1 MRDFSLPPTEAKKRS
16 PYKLP
21 ERTQMMQDIYSLI
34 LEGYPYNK
42 IMQQLQISER
52 TFYRYLEV
60 IFANDR
66 RLLVENVSD
75 EEFLNQMAICKDRL
89 LEQRRDV
96 LEMAHDPE
104 IDDQVRINAHHLAA
118 EIAAAVLRIYEG
130 GPAILSQRHSF
141 PKTALTAPETT
152 GLRLVLNNDNDDD
165 NDNDKETAMK
175 KAFRL
180 QYEEAMKR
188 QQEEKGEKRRV
199 VEGE

>member
-1 MRDFSLPPTEAKKRS
+1 MRDFSLPPTEAKRKRS

-21 ERTQMMQDIYSLI
+21 ERTQMMHDIYSLI

-104 IDDQVRINAHHLAA
+104 INDQVRINAHHLAA

-130 GPAILSQRHSF
+130 GPAILSQRHAF
-141 PKTALTAPETT
+141 PRTSLTGPGTT
-152 GLRLVLNNDNDDD
+152 GVRLAL
-165 NDNDKETAMK
+165 K
-175 KAFRL
+175 KR
-180 QYEEAMKR
+180 E
-188 QQEEKGEKRRV
+188 EEKEER
-199 VEGE
+199 EQIQQ

>member
-1 MRDFSLPPTEAKKRS
+1 
-16 PYKLP
+16 
-21 ERTQMMQDIYSLI
+21 MMQDIYSLI

-66 RLLVENVSD
+66 RLLAENVD
-75 EEFLNQMAICKDRL
+75 DTEFLNQMAVARDRL

-104 IDDQVRINAHHLAA
+104 INDQVRINAHHLAA

-130 GPAILSQRHSF
+130 GPAILSQRHAF
-141 PKTALTAPETT
+141 PKSAALTAPGTT
-152 GLRLVLNNDNDDD
+152 GLRLVLNNDND
-165 NDNDKETAMK
+165 NDNDDDGDDNNNNKETAMK

-180 QYEEAMKR
+180 QYEEAMKQGR
-188 QQEEKGEKRRV
+188 RGRAVEDEDEEEVREQ
-199 VEGE
+199 EGE

>member
-1 MRDFSLPPTEAKKRS
+1 
-16 PYKLP
+16 
-21 ERTQMMQDIYSLI
+21 MMQDIYSLI

-130 GPAILSQRHSF
+130 GPAILSQRHAF
-141 PKTALTAPETT
+141 PKTAALTAPGTT
-152 GLRLVLNNDNDDD
+152 GLRLVMNND
-165 NDNDKETAMK
+165 NDNDKDKETAM

-199 VEGE
+199 GEGQQEGE

>member
-1 MRDFSLPPTEAKKRS
+1 MRDFSLPSTEAKKRGH
-16 PYKLP
+16 YKLP
-21 ERTQMMQDIYSLI
+21 ERTQMTQDIYSLI

-104 IDDQVRINAHHLAA
+104 IDDQRSQLQSFGYTRVDPPFYLKDMH
-118 EIAAAVLRIYEG
+118 
-130 GPAILSQRHSF
+130 SQR
-141 PKTALTAPETT
+141 
-152 GLRLVLNNDNDDD
+152 RLL
-165 NDNDKETAMK
+165 
-175 KAFRL
+175 
-180 QYEEAMKR
+180 
-188 QQEEKGEKRRV
+188 
-199 VEGE
+199 

>member
-118 EIAAAVLRIYEG
+118 EIAAAVLRLYEG
-130 GPAILSQRHSF
+130 GPAILSQRHAF
-141 PKTALTAPETT
+141 PRTSLTEPGTT
-152 GLRLVLNNDNDDD
+152 GLRLKLSSPSSASSSSSSSSASASSRSLSSREE
-165 NDNDKETAMK
+165 KE
-175 KAFRL
+175 
-180 QYEEAMKR
+180 
-188 QQEEKGEKRRV
+188 QEEIWR
-199 VEGE
+199 